1 MIQNY
6 SVEKNVQLL
15 ISLMKAHG
23 IKKIVA
29 SPGATNISLV
39 ASLQSDHY
47 FEMYSSVDE
56 RSAAYI
62 ACGLAAESGEPVAL
76 TCTAATASR
85 NYLPGLTEAYYRKL
99 PVLAITGRRHS
110 GKIGQNMD
118 QVIDRTTVPNDV
130 AKKSIELPMLY
141 SVDDFW
147 AANVHVNDVLLEL
160 RRHGGGPVHI
170 NLATE
175 YTPDFSVKTLTERR
189 VIHRYTVGESLPG
202 IQGERIAIFVG
213 AHLSWPDRLR
223 NAVNRFCEKYNAV
236 VLCDHCSNYLGKYSV
251 RSSLVTGQTS
261 YNSPNY
267 QFDLTIHIG
276 DISSNSVCHTKRVW
290 RVNPD
295 GEVRDTFRSLENVF
309 EMDEQAFFESYNKL
323 PGDDKGTSYY
333 EALHS
338 EYELLYGKLVAREA
352 EMPFSNLWVAYKTH
366 DRIPQNCTIHTG
378 ILNSVRC
385 WNYFDLPEGV
395 CGYSNTGGFGIDG
408 GISTLLGAS
417 LANKQK
423 LYLGVFGDLAFF
435 YDMNSLGNRHFGS
448 NVRIIIVNNGLGAE
462 FKNSFNMAQK
472 AGLGDDTDLYIA
484 AAGHYGNKSHELVK
498 HYAQDLG
505 FEYYAA
511 QSKEDYE
518 KVLPHFINPKI
529 GDKPIIIEAFIES
542 ENDTKALDWINSLEV
557 NAAGAAKQLVKNMVG
572 DSGVRKL
579 KSLLKK

>member
-6 SVEKNVQLL
+6 SAEKNVQLL

-130 AKKSIELPMLY
+130 AKKSVELPMLY
-141 SVDDFW
+141 SDDDFW
-147 AANVHVNDVLLEL
+147 AANVHVNDALLEL

-189 VIHRYTVGESLPG
+189 VIHRYSVGESLPG
-202 IQGERIAIFVG
+202 IKRERVAIFVG
-213 AHLSWPDRLR
+213 AHLSWSDRLR
-223 NAVNRFCEKYNAV
+223 KAVDRFCEKYNAV
-236 VLCDHCSNYLGKYSV
+236 VLSDHCSNYPGKYSV

-267 QFDLTIHIG
+267 QLDLTIHIG
-276 DISSNSVCHTKRVW
+276 DVSSSGVWHTKRVW

-295 GEVRDTFRSLENVF
+295 GEVRDTFHSLENVF
-309 EMDEQAFFESYNKL
+309 EMDEVVFFESYNNL

-333 EALHS
+333 ETLHS
-338 EYELLYGKLVAREA
+338 EYELLYGKLVARED
-352 EMPFSNLWVAYKTH
+352 EMPFSNLWVAYRTH
-366 DRIPQNCTIHTG
+366 DRIPQNCAIHTG

-385 WNYFDLPEGV
+385 WNYFDLPAGV

-435 YDMNSLGNRHFGS
+435 YDMNSLGNRHFGP
-448 NVRIIIVNNGLGAE
+448 NVRIIIVNNGLGTE

-484 AAGHYGNKSHELVK
+484 AAGHYGNKSRSLVK

-505 FEYYAA
+505 FEYYVTE
-511 QSKEDYE
+511 SKEDYE
-518 KVLPHFINPKI
+518 RVLPHFINPKI
-529 GDKPIIIEAFIES
+529 GDKPIIIEAFMES
-542 ENDTKALDWINSLEV
+542 ANDTKALDWINSLEV

-579 KSLLKK
+579 KSLLNK